1 MKTAAVVAGAFALAL
16 NVAPS
21 AMAVAGTMHKSGVT
35 INDPGPRGDRGPQ
48 GDPGPRGPEGPAGR
62 PGLTDTYVVWDAT
75 PGVLGGM
82 GDTALPSVALCADNN
97 DEVVG
102 GGYGTTP
109 STVAPIGVSPN
120 VNSSTPIDSGRD
132 GWQVNA
138 DTPLLPGQ
146 SVTAYVVCARVP
158 GN

>member
-35 INDPGPRGDRGPQ
+35 INDPGPRGDRGERGER
-48 GDPGPRGPEGPAGR
+48 GDPGPRGPEGPPGQ
-62 PGLTDTYVVWDAT
+62 PGLTDTYVVFDAT

-102 GGYGTTP
+102 GGYSTTP
-109 STVAPIGVSPN
+109 STVPPSAPAP
-120 VNSSTPIDSGRD
+120 T
-132 GWQVNA
+132 
-138 DTPLLPGQ
+138 
-146 SVTAYVVCARVP
+146 
-158 GN
+158 